1 MIKLI
6 ISVGILGFYLSGCQ
20 TSQNYQNPTKPSA
33 DTSATSHAPKS
44 NRSGYNNK

>member
-1 MIKLI
+1 MNKLLVLI
-6 ISVGILGFYLSGCQ
+6 PMLGLLLSGCQ